1 MLAVGLAAWL
11 GSYGLNAFAVAL
23 VFRQHRGLNHSDPSR
38 KDLRRLTGDEQRS
51 QPVFS
56 IVSHASM
63 AFAAVF
69 ACGFAALVGAV
80 ERSRHGCYLDK
91 TVVGCPLLP
100 A

>member
-38 KDLRRLTGDEQRS
+38 EGLRHLTGGEQRS

-63 AFAAVF
+63 AFAA
-69 ACGFAALVGAV
+69 LVGVA

-91 TVVGCPLLP
+91 TVVGCPWLP